1 MARSLLGET
10 VKSKIKGEKY
20 MKTKKIGIS
29 HYLKRYKLQVFMFC
43 FLCVICCA
51 FDTISVILMANSLT
65 KITTANF
72 SGGLRLILYCLCLMI
87 LTRGGWYFS
96 NLIYYKYSNII
107 CGEISQDLTKRC
119 FELSSSTF
127 SENNSGSFVQRIITD
142 PEHVIGE
149 LADLID
155 FITNLLAAAVIVI
168 YLLSLNWIIGVVYL
182 VVLVA
187 LFFYE
192 KLRLKIR
199 RKNRTENRKIVD
211 KTHSLMHEVVQS
223 EKDIKAL
230 NLESKLTD
238 ITKTELERMKKSSYK
253 FSMIDCN
260 FGSARNLFIELFGI
274 LVLIL
279 GVKLMEANIITLS
292 VYILIFS
299 YRNDVYRVVWCA
311 GTIAQILTDISVHS
325 TRMFSLFD
333 ENLYPADKFGTRK
346 IKNMKGRIEFKKV
359 GFAYNEIKED
369 KQDKKTNKK
378 NKKKKKEIQRIKKD
392 PIFTELSFVIEPNS
406 TVAFVGKSGSG
417 KSTIL
422 SLISK
427 MVDVDSGKILIDNVN
442 INDIEKNCLR
452 ENLSLINQFPYIFD
466 MTIKENLLLVKKDAT
481 DDEIIDVLKK
491 ASLYDDVE
499 AMPNGINTKV
509 GESGVKLSGGQR
521 QRLAIAR
528 ALLKQSKIIIFDE
541 STSSLDNFA
550 QSKVQHSIENLKGGH
565 TVIIV
570 AHRLSTIK
578 NVDKIFFLDEG
589 KIIASGTFDELFKNN
604 QQFQDMF
611 LIENI

>member
-1 MARSLLGET
+1 
-10 VKSKIKGEKY
+10 
-20 MKTKKIGIS
+20 MKAKKIGIMY
-29 HYLKRYKLQVFMFC
+29 YLKRYKLQVFLFC
-43 FLCVICCA
+43 LCIAVSCA
-51 FDTISVILMANSLT
+51 FDSLSVILIANSLT
-65 KITTANF
+65 KITAGNLE
-72 SGGLRLILYCLCLMI
+72 GGLRLIMYCLCLC
-87 LTRGGWYFS
+87 LLKRGCWYWS
-96 NLIYYKYSNII
+96 NYLYYKYSNIL

-127 SENNSGSFVQRIITD
+127 SENNSGSFVQRIIND
-142 PEHVIGE
+142 PQQVVGQ
-149 LADLID
+149 LADLVDLIA
-155 FITNLLAAAVIVI
+155 NLLSALAIVI
-168 YLLSLNWIIGVVYL
+168 YLICLDPIIGTIYIVVIFL
-182 VVLVA
+182 
-187 LFFYE
+187 LFLLE
-192 KLRLKIR
+192 RLRLKMR
-199 RKNRTENRKIVD
+199 KKNRLSYKKIAD
-211 KTHSLMHEVVQS
+211 KTYSLIQEVVQS

-230 NLESKLTD
+230 NLENKLSET
-238 ITKTELERMKKSSYK
+238 TKSELDKMKNSNYH
-253 FSMIDCN
+253 FSMTDCS
-260 FGSARNLFIELFGI
+260 FWSARNLFVEVFGLLI
-274 LVLIL
+274 LVL
-279 GVKLMEANIITLS
+279 GVKMMERDLITMS
-292 VYILIFS
+292 MYILIFS
-299 YRNDVYRVVWCA
+299 YRNDIYQVVWCS
-311 GTIAQILTDISVHS
+311 GTIAQIFTDIGVHS
-325 TRMFSLFD
+325 SRMFSLFD
-333 ENLYPADKFGTRK
+333 ENVYPTDKFGTRK
-346 IKNMKGRIEFKKV
+346 IRQMKGKIEFKKV
-359 GFAYNEIKED
+359 GFAYTEIKED
-369 KQDKKTNKK
+369 EEGKKSKK
-378 NKKKKKEIQRIKKD
+378 NKKKEIQRIKKD

-481 DDEIIDVLKK
+481 DEEIIDVLKK

-499 AMPNGINTKV
+499 TMPNGINTKV

>member
-1 MARSLLGET
+1 
-10 VKSKIKGEKY
+10 

-43 FLCVICCA
+43 LCCVVSCA
-51 FDTISVILMANSLT
+51 FDSLSMILVANSLT
-65 KITTANF
+65 KITTGHLMA
-72 SGGLRLILYCLCLMI
+72 GMKLLIYCLSLCL
-87 LTRGGWYFS
+87 LKRGCWYWS
-96 NLIYYKYSNII
+96 NYIYFKYSNII

-127 SENNSGSFVQRIITD
+127 SENNSGSFVQRIIND
-142 PEHVIGE
+142 PEQVIGQ
-149 LADLID
+149 LADLVD
-155 FITNLLAAAVIVI
+155 FITNLLSAVAIVI
-168 YLLSLNWIIGVVYL
+168 YLITLDPIIGTIYIVVISL
-182 VVLVA
+182 LCVLERV
-187 LFFYE
+187 
-192 KLRLKIR
+192 RLKTR
-199 RKNRTENRKIVD
+199 KKNRLSYKKISD
-211 KTHSLMHEVVQS
+211 QTYSLINEVVQS

-230 NLESKLTD
+230 NLEQKLSET
-238 ITKTELERMKKSSYK
+238 TQAELDKMKKSNYK
-253 FSMIDCN
+253 FGMTDCS
-260 FGSARNLFIELFGI
+260 FWSARNLLVELFGLLI
-274 LVLIL
+274 LIL
-279 GVKLMEANIITLS
+279 GIKMMEKDWITLS

-299 YRNDVYRVVWCA
+299 YRNDIYQVVWCA
-311 GTIAQILTDISVHS
+311 GTIAQIFTDIGVHS
-325 TRMFSLFD
+325 QRMFSLFD
-333 ENLYPADKFGTRK
+333 ENLYPTDKFGTRK
-346 IKNMKGRIEFKKV
+346 IRNVKGKIEFKKV
-359 GFAYNEIKED
+359 GFAYSEIKED
-369 KQDKKTNKK
+369 EKDKKTNKK